1 MNMIEFIAGA
11 VLGAGGMVARD
22 FLTGNG
28 QQANAAQKR
37 ETEQLYAE
45 NEKLRDRNKQAERQI
60 EDLLAEVAQLRKKSK
75 STDNDRDDLQD
86 ELDSAKAKVRKLT
99 TQNDELLRKVKEYQN
114 ACANYEQEISRMKN
128 G

>member
-1 MNMIEFIAGA
+1 MIEFIAGA
-11 VLGAGGMVARD
+11 VLGAGGMVAKD

-28 QQANAAQKR
+28 QQANATQKR

-45 NEKLRDRNKQAERQI
+45 NEKLCNRNKQAERQI
-60 EDLLAEVAQLRKKSK
+60 EDLLAEFEQLRKKTK

-86 ELDSAKAKVRKLT
+86 ELDSAKAKVRKLA
-99 TQNDELLRKVKEYQN
+99 TQNDELIRKLKEYQT
-114 ACANYEQEISRMKN
+114 ACANYEQEISRLKN

>member
-1 MNMIEFIAGA
+1 MIEFIAGA
-11 VLGAGGMVARD
+11 VIGVGGMVAKD
-22 FLTGNG
+22 YLTGNG

-45 NEKLRDRNKQAERQI
+45 NEKLRSRNKQAERQI
-60 EDLLAEVAQLRKKSK
+60 EDLLAEVEQLRKKSK
-75 STDNDRDDLQD
+75 ATDNDRDDLQD
-86 ELDSAKAKVRKLT
+86 ELESAMAKVRKLT

-114 ACANYEQEISRMKN
+114 ACTNYEQEISRLKN

>member
-1 MNMIEFIAGA
+1 MIEFIAGA
-11 VLGAGGMVARD
+11 VLGAGGMVAKD

-28 QQANAAQKR
+28 QQANATQKR

-45 NEKLRDRNKQAERQI
+45 NEKLCNRNKQAERQI
-60 EDLLAEVAQLRKKSK
+60 EDLLAEVEQLRKKTK

-99 TQNDELLRKVKEYQN
+99 TQNDELIRKLKEYQT
-114 ACANYEQEISRMKN
+114 ACANYEQEISRLKN